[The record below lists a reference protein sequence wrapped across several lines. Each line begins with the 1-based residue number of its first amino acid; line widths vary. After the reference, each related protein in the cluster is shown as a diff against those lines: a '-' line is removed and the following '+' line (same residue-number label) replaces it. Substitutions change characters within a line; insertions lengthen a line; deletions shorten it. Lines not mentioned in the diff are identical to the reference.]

1 MNRDSINMNHRIHMK
16 TRQVTIEEID
26 QLFLEWFDYINAS
39 ALYRQALREE
49 MNVRDIDPHEFRDL
63 LERAQE
69 RGYSFDEVVEE
80 TNRLSDLQEL
90 VVNSVDSRD
99 GTQSET
105 SATESCENAHN
116 ETHQ

>member
-1 MNRDSINMNHRIHMK
+1 MK
-16 TRQVTIEEID
+16 TRQATIEEID

-49 MNVRDIDPHEFRDL
+49 MGVRDIDPHEFRDL

-69 RGYSFDEVVEE
+69 MGYSFEDVAEE

-90 VVNSVDSRD
+90 VADSADSRD
-99 GTQSET
+99 ESPPET
-105 SATESCENAHN
+105 PATESCETDQN

>member
-1 MNRDSINMNHRIHMK
+1 MK

-49 MNVRDIDPHEFRDL
+49 MAVRDIDPHEFRDL

-69 RGYSFDEVVEE
+69 QGYSFEDVAEE
-80 TNRLSDLQEL
+80 TNRMSDLQAL
-90 VVNSVDSRD
+90 VADVAGPTD
-99 GTQSET
+99 GNVS
-105 SATESCENAHN
+105 SATESSETPQN

>member
-1 MNRDSINMNHRIHMK
+1 MK
-16 TRQVTIEEID
+16 TRQATIEEID

-49 MNVRDIDPHEFRDL
+49 MGVRDIDPHEFRDL

-69 RGYSFDEVVEE
+69 QGYSFEDVAEE

-90 VVNSVDSRD
+90 VADSADSRD
-99 GTQSET
+99 ESPPET
-105 SATESCENAHN
+105 PATESCETDQN

>member
-1 MNRDSINMNHRIHMK
+1 MK

-49 MNVRDIDPHEFRDL
+49 MDVRDIDPHEFRDL

-69 RGYSFDEVVEE
+69 QGYSFDDVAEE

-90 VVNSVDSRD
+90 VVDAADSRD
-99 GTQSET
+99 ESQSET
-105 SATESCENAHN
+105 PATESSETAQN

>member
-1 MNRDSINMNHRIHMK
+1 MK

-49 MNVRDIDPHEFRDL
+49 MGVRDIDPHEFRDL

-69 RGYSFDEVVEE
+69 QGYSFEDVAEE

-90 VVNSVDSRD
+90 VVDAADSRD
-99 GTQSET
+99 ESQSET
-105 SATESCENAHN
+105 PAPESSETAQN

>member
-1 MNRDSINMNHRIHMK
+1 MK

-49 MNVRDIDPHEFRDL
+49 MAVRDIDPHEFRDL

-69 RGYSFDEVVEE
+69 QGYSFEDVAEE
-80 TNRLSDLQEL
+80 TNRLSDLQAL
-90 VVNSVDSRD
+90 VADTAGTPD
-99 GTQSET
+99 GNVPET
-105 SATESCENAHN
+105 SATERSETHQN

>member
-1 MNRDSINMNHRIHMK
+1 MK

-49 MNVRDIDPHEFRDL
+49 MDVRDIDPHEFRDL

-90 VVNSVDSRD
+90 VVNSADSRRHPVRNI
-99 GTQSET
+99 SYREL
-105 SATESCENAHN
+105 
-116 ETHQ
+116 

>member
-1 MNRDSINMNHRIHMK
+1 MK

-90 VVNSVDSRD
+90 VVQLSRFERRHPVRNI
-99 GTQSET
+99 SYREL
-105 SATESCENAHN
+105 
-116 ETHQ
+116 

>member
-1 MNRDSINMNHRIHMK
+1 MSITTHPDNRGVCYEPRFNQYESPRIHMK

-63 LERAQE
+63 LERAQGGDI
-69 RGYSFDEVVEE
+69 RSTKSSKKRTD
-80 TNRLSDLQEL
+80 
-90 VVNSVDSRD
+90 
-99 GTQSET
+99 
-105 SATESCENAHN
+105 
-116 ETHQ
+116 

>member
-1 MNRDSINMNHRIHMK
+1 MK

-26 QLFLEWFDYINAS
+26 QLFLEWSDYINAS

-49 MNVRDIDPHEFRDL
+49 MDVRDIDLHEFRDL

-69 RGYSFDEVVEE
+69 QGYSFDDIIEE

-90 VVNSVDSRD
+90 VVNSADSRD
-99 GTQSET
+99 GSQSDT
-105 SATESCENAHN
+105 PATESCENTHN

>member
-1 MNRDSINMNHRIHMK
+1 
-16 TRQVTIEEID
+16 
-26 QLFLEWFDYINAS
+26 
-39 ALYRQALREE
+39 

-90 VVNSVDSRD
+90 VVNSVDSRRHPVRNI
-99 GTQSET
+99 SYREL
-105 SATESCENAHN
+105 
-116 ETHQ
+116 

>member
-1 MNRDSINMNHRIHMK
+1 MK

-49 MNVRDIDPHEFRDL
+49 MAVREIDPHEFREL

-69 RGYSFDEVVEE
+69 QGHSFDDVVGK
-80 TNRLSDLQEL
+80 TNRLSDLQDL
-90 VVNSVDSRD
+90 VTDSAD
-99 GTQSET
+99 SKGGNHPETPANENCGTPQ
-105 SATESCENAHN
+105 N
-116 ETHQ
+116 ETRQ

>member
-1 MNRDSINMNHRIHMK
+1 MK

-26 QLFLEWFDYINAS
+26 QLFLKWFDYINAS

-49 MNVRDIDPHEFRDL
+49 MAVRDIDPHEFREL

-69 RGYSFDEVVEE
+69 QGYTFEDIAEE

-90 VVNSVDSRD
+90 VGDSAGSTD
-99 GTQSET
+99 GNRPEP
-105 SATESCENAHN
+105 ATNASGDISHN
-116 ETHQ
+116 EPTND

>member
-1 MNRDSINMNHRIHMK
+1 MK

-63 LERAQE
+63 LERTGAGIFV
-69 RGYSFDEVVEE
+69 R
-80 TNRLSDLQEL
+80 R
-90 VVNSVDSRD
+90 SRRR
-99 GTQSET
+99 
-105 SATESCENAHN
+105 N
-116 ETHQ
+116 EPIE

>member
-1 MNRDSINMNHRIHMK
+1 MK

-49 MNVRDIDPHEFRDL
+49 MDVRDIDPHEFRDL

-69 RGYSFDEVVEE
+69 QGYSFDDVAEE

-90 VVNSVDSRD
+90 VVDAADSRD
-99 GTQSET
+99 ESQSET
-105 SATESCENAHN
+105 PAPESSETAQN

>member
-1 MNRDSINMNHRIHMK
+1 MK

-49 MNVRDIDPHEFRDL
+49 MAVRDIDPHEFRDL

-69 RGYSFDEVVEE
+69 QGYSFEDVAEK
-80 TNRLSDLQEL
+80 TNRLSDLQAL
-90 VVNSVDSRD
+90 VADTAGTPD
-99 GTQSET
+99 GNVPET
-105 SATESCENAHN
+105 SATERSETPQN